1 MLLRGYCCCCCY
13 YLWWLSW
20 SSVLNLEGQWGHGK
34 RWAAPSLSR
43 VHTCIEGQNSQG
55 QFKKRKKEKK
65 MILQKVIYIKH
76 HSVCLFFLMVK
87 DCTGLRPRLRGGS
100 VDVWMR
106 WCLFRVGAWEKVLP
120 QTSQLK
126 GLLPVWLILW
136 RSRLWELV
144 KDFGHTFTTTLIRIS
159 NHIYKGFKYL
169 L

>member
-1 MLLRGYCCCCCY
+1 M
-13 YLWWLSW
+13 
-20 SSVLNLEGQWGHGK
+20 
-34 RWAAPSLSR
+34 
-43 VHTCIEGQNSQG
+43 
-55 QFKKRKKEKK
+55 
-65 MILQKVIYIKH
+65 
-76 HSVCLFFLMVK
+76 
-87 DCTGLRPRLRGGS
+87 
-100 VDVWMR
+100 
-106 WCLFRVGAWEKVLP
+106 GAWEKVLP